1 MCSFKY
7 QILYHL
13 VSKRLFSE
21 KPNVSSFS
29 HIFFLSRSDIISSLS
44 SVLLRHLPLSLQ
56 MLQDYTANVR
66 YNKVYIYLVYVFR
79 HSLFINYK
87 CFFPAN
93 FNLKLAPNC
102 KTDIATFLLFS
113 IHWAL
118 PPRSRNYPTNQTKVA
133 QNKKTLILFCF
144 IKRETGA
151 EVSASFV

>member
-7 QILYHL
+7 QILYHP

-66 YNKVYIYLVYVFR
+66 YNKVYIYLVSVFR
-79 HSLFINYK
+79 HSLSLNFK
-87 CFFPAN
+87 CFFPRQLQFKAGS
-93 FNLKLAPNC
+93 KLQDRHC
-102 KTDIATFLLFS
+102 YLLAF
-113 IHWAL
+113 
-118 PPRSRNYPTNQTKVA
+118 
-133 QNKKTLILFCF
+133 
-144 IKRETGA
+144 
-151 EVSASFV
+151 